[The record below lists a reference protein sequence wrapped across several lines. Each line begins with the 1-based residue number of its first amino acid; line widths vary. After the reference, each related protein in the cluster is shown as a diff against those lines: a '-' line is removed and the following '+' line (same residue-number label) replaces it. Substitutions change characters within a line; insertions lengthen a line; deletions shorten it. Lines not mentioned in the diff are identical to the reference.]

1 MKFDRILSFSPRLTF
16 EILPPGNF
24 YGPPR
29 GITGLS
35 KRVKS
40 EHILI
45 KTGAQY
51 ELFCIAEEAYRGL
64 TDFGA
69 QSDADVHEIISLAME
84 YAAKAKNRAI
94 DAINRDGFVNGHPGL
109 VRERIAKMWPDDWL
123 RIAIKDEQFGIP
135 KDRLVLCLLGIIL
148 HLVDASMCALRNKPL
163 KAVDPAMRAAYCIS
177 AVLALEGWSILG
189 NRHPSTAGGQ
199 SKKERSERVAKY
211 ACSLVEGKTYRS
223 RAEAVR
229 QIKQRVIDFAA
240 SEENW
245 TMSVN
250 QADTTISGWLAAQG
264 LPLLAG

>member
-1 MKFDRILSFSPRLTF
+1 MKFNRILRFSPRLTF
-16 EILPPGNF
+16 EVLPPGNF
-24 YGPPR
+24 YAPPH
-29 GITGLS
+29 GVTGLS
-35 KRVKS
+35 RRVKN

-45 KTGAQY
+45 KTGAQH
-51 ELFCIAEEAYRGL
+51 ELFCLAEQAYLQL

-69 QSDADVHEIISLAME
+69 ESDMDVHEIISVAIE
-84 YAAKAKNRAI
+84 YAAKAKKYAI
-94 DAINRDGFVNGHPGL
+94 DSIRREGFVSGHRGL
-109 VRERIAKMWPDDWL
+109 VLERIEKMWPDEWI
-123 RIAIKDEQFGIP
+123 RISIKDEQFGIP

-148 HLVDASMCALRNKPL
+148 HLIDATLCALQNRPFN
-163 KAVDPAMRAAYCIS
+163 AVDPAMRAAYCIS